1 MKFKRRYIPTYLW
14 ALLVAAG
21 SMTLLITAASSQGS
35 PSWPQWGLNSQHTG
49 EINVAGQNLNRIL
62 ANIVYDPFV
71 EQEKAPENGDGDLL
85 VHYQTPLVDGNDVYM
100 EFKTGTY
107 TSITTWET
115 QTWNEKKLSWS
126 GSNLTEQWSFQTDW
140 KPVPFNPVG
149 LPSWEPVFHAALTGS
164 FVYVPG
170 AGGTVFKLNKS
181 DGSVVTR
188 FNPFDR
194 DVVSNMFLTGPITAD
209 SAGNIYYN
217 TLKLNSSN
225 PWGSDVIN
233 AFLVRITASG
243 AITTGTFKNLMT
255 GEQSA
260 NDPCEVGFGSPPP
273 WPPSPTAVA
282 PTIKCGDVRP
292 GINVAPAVGP
302 DGTIYTIA
310 RNHFV
315 TRYGYIVAVNPDFTP
330 KWTASTH
337 GVLNDG
343 CNVQIPPNGTP
354 GGCRAGATT
363 GVAPDT
369 NSLPSGRVLDD
380 STSSPVVAPDGS
392 ILYGSYTRYNYAQ
405 GHLLRFSSTG
415 QFLNSYIFGW
425 DDTPAIRSHGG
436 TYSIITKDNHYSGL
450 GSYCDVEAVC
460 PSDRTASNPGYP
472 EAFFVTSLTPS
483 LTVEWTFQNTNTFS
497 CTRNPDNSITCVS
510 DHPHGFEWCVNAPAV
525 DSSGITYANSEDG
538 NLFAINPDGTL
549 KQKIFQQLAIG
560 AAYTPASIGGDGK
573 LYSQNDGHLYVVG
586 N

>member
-1 MKFKRRYIPTYLW
+1 MKPTIRHSRVRIL
-14 ALLVAAG
+14 ALFLALG
-21 SMTLLITAASSQGS
+21 SMTFGLTRAFGQ
-35 PSWPQWGLNSQHTG
+35 SWPQWGHDENHTG
-49 EINVAGQNLNRIL
+49 AVNVAGQNLNNIL

-71 EQEKAPENGDGDLL
+71 DQEKAPENGDGALL
-85 VHYQTPLVDGNDVYM
+85 IHYQTPLVDGNNVYM

-115 QTWNEKKLSWS
+115 QIWNEKKLHWAD
-126 GSNLTEQWSFQTDW
+126 GNLVEQWNFESDW
-140 KPVPFNPVG
+140 KPVPFNAAG
-149 LPSWEPVFHAALTGS
+149 PSWEPVFHAALAGN

-170 AGGTVFKLNKS
+170 AGGTVYKLSKGN
-181 DGSVVTR
+181 GSVSAQY
-188 FNPFDR
+188 NPFGSTIDH
-194 DVVSNMFLTGPITAD
+194 NIFETGPITAD

-217 TLKLNSSN
+217 VLKLNPGN
-225 PWGSDVIN
+225 PWGNNVSN
-233 AFLVRITASG
+233 AWLVKISASG
-243 AITTGTFKNLMT
+243 TVSSAQFKDIMT
-255 GEQSA
+255 GELGP
-260 NDPCEVGFGSPPP
+260 NDPCEVGFPTAPP
-273 WPPSPTAVA
+273 WPPTPTSVA
-282 PTIKCGDVRP
+282 PTIKCGGVRP

-315 TRYGYIVAVNPDFTP
+315 TRYGYVVAVNSDLTP
-330 KWTASTH
+330 KWTASMH

-354 GGCRAGATT
+354 GGCSVGATT

-380 STSSPVVAPDGS
+380 SSSSPVVAPDGS
-392 ILYGSYTRYNYAQ
+392 IIYGSYTRYNYAQ

-415 QFLNSYIFGW
+415 QFLASYIFGW
-425 DDTPAIRSHGG
+425 DDTPAIYSHGG
-436 TYSIITKDNHYSGL
+436 SYSIATKDNHYGGV
-450 GSYCDVEAVC
+450 GSYCNDDTVC
-460 PSDRTASNPGYP
+460 PPDRNVSNPGYP
-472 EAFFVTSLTPS
+472 EEYFVTQLSPA
-483 LTVEWTFQNTNTFS
+483 LTVEWKFKNTNTLS
-497 CTRNPDNSITCVS
+497 CTRNPNNSVTCVD
-510 DHPHGFEWCVNAPAV
+510 DHPFSFEWCVNAPAI
-525 DSSGITYANSEDG
+525 DSGGVVYANSEDG
-538 NLFAINPDGTL
+538 NLFAINQGGTL

>member
-1 MKFKRRYIPTYLW
+1 MRLRYTSITVPISAVL
-14 ALLVAAG
+14 ALVTMTFAVTIVLSQQSAVWPEWGHDAQHSG
-21 SMTLLITAASSQGS
+21 SVS
-35 PSWPQWGLNSQHTG
+35 
-49 EINVAGQNLNRIL
+49 VAGQNLDHVL
-62 ANIVYDPFV
+62 ADVVYDPFV
-71 EQEKAPENGDGDLL
+71 DDEKAPANGDGDLL

-100 EFKTGTY
+100 EFKTGVY

-115 QTWNEKKLSWS
+115 QIWNEKKLSWS
-126 GSNLTEQWSFQTDW
+126 GTNLVDQWNFQSDW
-140 KPVPFNPVG
+140 KPVPFNQFG
-149 LPSWEPVFHAALTGS
+149 LPSWEPVFHATLAGS

-181 DGSVVTR
+181 DGAVVAR
-188 FNPFDR
+188 FNPFGT
-194 DVVSNMFLTGPITAD
+194 DVDSNIFETGPITAD
-209 SAGNIYYN
+209 NAGNVYYN
-217 TLKLNSSN
+217 VIKLNLSN
-225 PWGSDVIN
+225 PWGKDAIN
-233 AFLVRITASG
+233 SWLVKITSSG
-243 AITTGTFKNLMT
+243 IVNSAQFKDIMT
-255 GEQSA
+255 GELGP

-282 PTIKCGDVRP
+282 PTIKCGLVRT

-315 TRYGYIVAVNPDFTP
+315 TRYGYVVAVNPNLTP

-354 GGCRAGATT
+354 GGCSVGATT

-369 NSLPSGRVLDD
+369 NSPPSGRVLDD

-392 ILYGSYTRYNYAQ
+392 VLYGSYTRYNYAQ

-425 DDTPAIRSHGG
+425 DDTPAIRVHGN
-436 TYSIITKDNHYSGL
+436 TYSIMTKDNHYGGL
-450 GSYCDVEAVC
+450 GSYCDVESVC

-472 EAFFVTSLTPS
+472 EAYFVTSLSPNLS
-483 LTVEWTFQNTNTFS
+483 VEWMFQNTNTLS
-497 CTRNPDNSITCVS
+497 CTRHPDNSVTCVS
-510 DHPHGFEWCVNAPAV
+510 DHPVGFEWCVNAPAI
-525 DSSGITYANSEDG
+525 DSNGVTYANSEDG
-538 NLFAINPDGTL
+538 NLFALNPEGTL

-560 AAYTPASIGGDGK
+560 AAYTPASIGADGK
-573 LYSQNDGHLYVVG
+573 IYSQNDGHLYVVG

>member
-1 MKFKRRYIPTYLW
+1 MNSRKRHTKFHIWVLFA
-14 ALLVAAG
+14 ALG
-21 SMTLLITAASSQGS
+21 SMTFVITTVLSQQSSA
-35 PSWPQWGLNSQHTG
+35 WPQWGHDQQHTG
-49 EINVAGQNLNRIL
+49 TVNVAGQNLNKIL

-85 VHYQTPLVDGNDVYM
+85 IHYQTPLVDGNDVYM

-115 QTWNEKKLSWS
+115 QTWNEKKLSWR
-126 GSNLTEQWSFQTDW
+126 GNHLVEQWSFQTNW
-140 KPVPFNPVG
+140 KPVPFNAAG
-149 LPSWEPVFHAALTGS
+149 PSWEPVFHAALAGD

-170 AGGTVFKLNKS
+170 AGGTVYKLNKS
-181 DGSVVTR
+181 DGSVVAQY
-188 FNPFDR
+188 NPFDPGLA
-194 DVVSNMFLTGPITAD
+194 SSMFLTGPITAD
-209 SAGNIYYN
+209 SSGNIYFD
-217 TLKLNSSN
+217 TIKLNMSN
-225 PWGSDVIN
+225 PWGNDVSN
-233 AFLVRITASG
+233 SWLVKITASG
-243 AITTGTFKNLMT
+243 AISSAQFKNIMV
-255 GEQSA
+255 GELGP
-260 NDPCEVGFGSPPP
+260 NDPCEVGFSTPPP
-273 WPPSPTAVA
+273 WPPTPTSVA
-282 PTIKCGDVRP
+282 PTRDCGTVRP

-315 TRYGYIVAVNPDFTP
+315 TRYGYVVAVNPDLTP
-330 KWTASTH
+330 KWTTSMH
-337 GVLNDG
+337 GILNDG

-354 GGCRAGATT
+354 GGCSVGATT

-369 NSLPSGRVLDD
+369 NSLPSGRLLDD

-392 ILYGSYTRYNYAQ
+392 VFYGSYSRYNYAQ

-425 DDTPAIRSHGG
+425 DDTPAIRTHGS
-436 TYSIITKDNHYSGL
+436 TYSIVTKDNHYGGV
-450 GSYCDVEAVC
+450 GSYCNDPNVC
-460 PSDRTASNPGYP
+460 PPDRTASNPGYP
-472 EAFFVTSLTPS
+472 EAYFVTSLSPS
-483 LTVEWTFQNTNTFS
+483 LGVEWMFQNTNTLS

-510 DHPHGFEWCVNAPAV
+510 DHPNGFEWCVNAPAIDKNGV
-525 DSSGITYANSEDG
+525 TYANSEDG
-538 NLFAINPDGTL
+538 NLFAINSNGTL

-573 LYSQNDGHLYVVG
+573 LYSQNDGHLYVIG

>member
-1 MKFKRRYIPTYLW
+1 MTAKGRYPRIQIV
-14 ALLVAAG
+14 ALLVALG
-21 SMTLLITAASSQGS
+21 GMTFVLTTALSQQNSG
-35 PSWPQWGLNSQHTG
+35 WPEWGQDQTHIGTV
-49 EINVAGQNLNRIL
+49 NVAGQNLNRIL
-62 ANIVYDPFV
+62 ANIVYDPFID
-71 EQEKAPENGDGDLL
+71 QEKAPENGDGDLL

-115 QTWNEKKLSWS
+115 QTWNEKKLSWV
-126 GSNLTEQWSFQTDW
+126 GGNLSEQWSFQSDW
-140 KPVPFNPVG
+140 KPVPFNPAG
-149 LPSWEPVFHAALTGS
+149 LPSWEPVFHAVLAGD

-170 AGGTVFKLNKS
+170 AGGTVFKVRKS
-181 DGSVVTR
+181 DGSLVAR
-188 FNPFDR
+188 YNPFDNQI
-194 DVVSNMFLTGPITAD
+194 VSNMFLTGPITAD
-209 SAGNIYYN
+209 SAGDIYYN
-217 TLKLNSSN
+217 TLKLKNSN
-225 PWGSDVIN
+225 PWGDDVIN
-233 AFLVRITASG
+233 AFLVKITASG
-243 AITTGTFKNLMT
+243 TISSAQFKDIMI
-255 GEQSA
+255 GEMGA
-260 NDPCEVGFGSPPP
+260 NDPCEVGFSTPPP
-273 WPPSPTAVA
+273 WPPTPTAVA
-282 PTIKCGDVRP
+282 PTRNCGAVRP

-315 TRYGYIVAVNPDFTP
+315 TRYGYVVAVNPDMTP
-330 KWTASTH
+330 KWTASMH

-354 GGCRAGATT
+354 GGCRTGATT

-392 ILYGSYTRYNYAQ
+392 IIYGSYTRYNYAQ

-425 DDTPAIRSHGG
+425 DDTPAIRIHGN
-436 TYSIITKDNHYSGL
+436 TYSIITKDNHYSA
-450 GSYCDVEAVC
+450 GSYCNDPSVC
-460 PSDRTASNPGYP
+460 PPDRTASNPGYP
-472 EAFFVTSLTPS
+472 EEFFVTSLSPNLS
-483 LTVEWTFQNTNTFS
+483 VEWRFQNTNTLS
-497 CTRNPDNSITCVS
+497 CTRNSDNSVTCVS
-510 DHPHGFEWCVNAPAV
+510 DHPHGFEWCVNAPAI
-525 DSSGITYANSEDG
+525 DSNGVTYANSEDG
-538 NLFAINPDGTL
+538 NLFAINSNGTL

>member
-1 MKFKRRYIPTYLW
+1 MKSTRRYIPTYLW
-14 ALLVAAG
+14 ALLVAVG
-21 SMTLLITAASSQGS
+21 SMTLLITTASSQGS
-35 PSWPQWGLNSQHTG
+35 PTWPQWNHDPQHTG
-49 EINVAGQNLNRIL
+49 AINVAGQNLNNIL

-126 GSNLTEQWSFQTDW
+126 GNNLVEQWNFQTDW
-140 KPVPFNPVG
+140 KPVPFNPAG
-149 LPSWEPVFHAALTGS
+149 PSWEPVFHAALAGS

-170 AGGTVFKLNKS
+170 GGGTVFKVNKS
-181 DGSVVTR
+181 DGSLAAR
-188 FNPFDR
+188 YNPFGP
-194 DVVSNMFLTGPITAD
+194 DVDSNIFETGPITAD

-217 TLKLNSSN
+217 VLKLNLSN
-225 PWGSDVIN
+225 PWGKDVIN
-233 AFLVRITASG
+233 AWLVKVTSSG
-243 AITTGTFKNLMT
+243 VVSSAQFKDIMT
-255 GEQSA
+255 GEQA
-260 NDPCEVGFGSPPP
+260 PNDPCEVGFSTPPP
-273 WPPSPTAVA
+273 WPPSPDAVA
-282 PTIKCGDVRP
+282 PTIKCGLVRP
-292 GINVAPAVGP
+292 GINVAPAVGS

-315 TRYGYIVAVNPDFTP
+315 TRYGYIVAVNSDLTP

-343 CNVQIPPNGTP
+343 CNVQIPPNGMP
-354 GGCRAGATT
+354 GGCSVGATT

-369 NSLPSGRVLDD
+369 NSLPSGRILDD

-405 GHLLRFSSTG
+405 GHLLRYSSTG
-415 QFLNSYIFGW
+415 QFLGSYIFGW
-425 DDTPAIRSHGG
+425 DITPGIRSHGG
-436 TYSIITKDNHYSGL
+436 SYSIMIKDNHYGGV
-450 GSYCDVEAVC
+450 GSYCSVESVC

-472 EAFFVTSLTPS
+472 EEYFITSLAPS
-483 LTVEWTFQNTNTFS
+483 LAVEWKFKNTNTLS
-497 CTRNPDNSITCVS
+497 CTRNPDNTVTCVD
-510 DHPHGFEWCVNAPAV
+510 DHPFSFEWCVNGMAI
-525 DSSGITYANSEDG
+525 DSTGVTYANSEDG
-538 NLFAINPDGTL
+538 NLYALNADGTL

-560 AAYTPASIGGDGK
+560 AAYTPASLGADGK
-573 LYSQNDGHLYVVG
+573 IYSQNDGHLFVVG

>member
-1 MKFKRRYIPTYLW
+1 
-14 ALLVAAG
+14 
-21 SMTLLITAASSQGS
+21 MTFAVTAVLSQQTAA
-35 PSWPQWGLNSQHTG
+35 WPQWGHDPQHSG
-49 EINVAGQNLNRIL
+49 AVNVAAQNLNRVL

-71 EQEKAPENGDGDLL
+71 DDEKAPANGDGDLL

-100 EFKTGTY
+100 EFKTGVY

-115 QTWNEKKLSWS
+115 QIWNEKKLSWS
-126 GSNLTEQWSFQTDW
+126 GGNLVEQWNFESDW
-140 KPVPFNPVG
+140 KPVPFNPAG
-149 LPSWEPVFHAALTGS
+149 PSWEPVFHATLAGS

-181 DGSVVTR
+181 NGSLAAQY
-188 FNPFDR
+188 NPFGTDVDR
-194 DVVSNMFLTGPITAD
+194 NIFLTGPITAD

-217 TLKLNSSN
+217 ALKLNLSN
-225 PWGSDVIN
+225 PYGKDVIN
-233 AFLVRITASG
+233 AWLVKVTSSG
-243 AITTGTFKNLMT
+243 AVSSAQFKDIMT
-255 GEQSA
+255 GEMNP
-260 NDPCEVGFGSPPP
+260 NDDCEVGFSTPPP

-282 PTIKCGDVRP
+282 PTIKCGLVRP

-315 TRYGYIVAVNPDFTP
+315 TRYGYVVAVNPDLTP

-343 CNVQIPPNGTP
+343 CNVEIPPNGTP
-354 GGCRAGATT
+354 GGCSVGATT

-369 NSLPSGRVLDD
+369 NSLPSGRILDD

-405 GHLLRFSSTG
+405 GHLLRYSSTG
-415 QFLNSYIFGW
+415 QFLNSYHFGW
-425 DDTPAIRSHGG
+425 DDTPAIRAHGS
-436 TYSIITKDNHYSGL
+436 TYSIITKDNHYSVP
-450 GSYCDVEAVC
+450 SYCGDPNVC
-460 PSDRTASNPGYP
+460 PPDRTASNPGYP
-472 EAFFVTSLTPS
+472 EAYFVTSLAPN
-483 LTVEWTFQNTNTFS
+483 LTVEWTFQNTNTLS
-497 CTRNPDNSITCVS
+497 CTRNPDNSVTCVS
-510 DHPHGFEWCVNAPAV
+510 DHPHGFEWCVNAPAI
-525 DSSGITYANSEDG
+525 DSNGVTYANSEDG
-538 NLFAINPDGTL
+538 NLFALNPNGSL

-573 LYSQNDGHLYVVG
+573 IYSQNDGHLYVVG

>member
-1 MKFKRRYIPTYLW
+1 MYSRKRPSKFLIWSLFV
-14 ALLVAAG
+14 ALG
-21 SMTLLITAASSQGS
+21 SMSFVFTTVLSQQS
-35 PSWPQWGLNSQHTG
+35 PSWPQWGHDQQHTG
-49 EINVAGQNLNRIL
+49 AVSVAGQNLNRIL

-71 EQEKAPENGDGDLL
+71 DQEKAPDNGDGDLL

-107 TSITTWET
+107 TSMTTWET
-115 QTWNEKKLSWS
+115 QTWNEKKLSWVGNS
-126 GSNLTEQWSFQTDW
+126 LVEQWSFQTDW
-140 KPVPFNPVG
+140 KPVPFNPAG
-149 LPSWEPVFHAALTGS
+149 PSWEPVFHAALAGS

-170 AGGTVFKLNKS
+170 NGGTVYKLNKAN
-181 DGSVVTR
+181 GAVIAQ
-188 FNPFDR
+188 FNPIGPDIDHNIFE
-194 DVVSNMFLTGPITAD
+194 TGPITAD

-217 TLKLNSSN
+217 VLKLNLSN
-225 PWGSDVIN
+225 PYGKDVIG
-233 AFLVRITASG
+233 AWLVKITASG
-243 AITTGTFKNLMT
+243 TVSSAQFKDIMT
-255 GEQSA
+255 GEMGP
-260 NDPCEVGFGSPPP
+260 NDPCEVGFSTPPP
-273 WPPSPTAVA
+273 WPPTPTSVA
-282 PTIKCGDVRP
+282 PTINCGAVRP

-315 TRYGYIVAVNPDFTP
+315 TRYGYVVAVNPDLTP
-330 KWTASTH
+330 KWTASMH

-354 GGCRAGATT
+354 GGCSVGATT

-380 STSSPVVAPDGS
+380 SSSSPVV
-392 ILYGSYTRYNYAQ
+392 LYGSYTRYNYAQ
-405 GHLLRFSSTG
+405 GHILRFSSTG

-425 DDTPAIRSHGG
+425 DDTPAIRSHGA
-436 TYSIITKDNHYSGL
+436 TYSIVTKDNHYGGV
-450 GSYCDVEAVC
+450 GSYCNDDSVC
-460 PSDRTASNPGYP
+460 PPDRTASNPGYP
-472 EAFFVTSLTPS
+472 EAYFVTSLTPN
-483 LTVEWTFQNTNTFS
+483 LTVEWMFQNTNTLS
-497 CTRNPDNSITCVS
+497 CTRNPDNSVTCVS

-525 DSSGITYANSEDG
+525 DRNGVTYANSEDG
-538 NLFAINPDGTL
+538 NLFAINANGTL